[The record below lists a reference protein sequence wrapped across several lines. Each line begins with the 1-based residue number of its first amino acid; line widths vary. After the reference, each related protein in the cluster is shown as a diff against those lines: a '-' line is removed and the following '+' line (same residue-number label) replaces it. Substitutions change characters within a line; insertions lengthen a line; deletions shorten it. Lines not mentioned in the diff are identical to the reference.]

1 MTSLPEGGRVELR
14 AGELYSTTWQLVPM
28 TCLAAIMGCS
38 ALTMHA
44 FCSCVFFKLSVATS
58 TTRQLQKTVS
68 VVTIRS
74 FPCTY
79 ILSHSVCACICIET
93 SRVHICCVF
102 SDCFIWLLHSNSNT
116 LIDSLFAVNNH
127 VLSAF
132 EQGYG
137 NEILCCCLRQTTDD
151 DTWFRPGQHPSED
164 TY

>member
-1 MTSLPEGGRVELR
+1 MP
-14 AGELYSTTWQLVPM
+14 
-28 TCLAAIMGCS
+28 CLAAIKGCS

-68 VVTIRS
+68 VITIRS
-74 FPCTY
+74 YPCTY
-79 ILSHSVCACICIET
+79 ILYRSVCACMRGCICIET
-93 SRVHICCVF
+93 SRVHICCVS
-102 SDCFIWLLHSNSNT
+102 SDCFIVHNLNT

-127 VLSAF
+127 VLSTF

-151 DTWFRPGQHPSED
+151 HTWFRPGQHPSED